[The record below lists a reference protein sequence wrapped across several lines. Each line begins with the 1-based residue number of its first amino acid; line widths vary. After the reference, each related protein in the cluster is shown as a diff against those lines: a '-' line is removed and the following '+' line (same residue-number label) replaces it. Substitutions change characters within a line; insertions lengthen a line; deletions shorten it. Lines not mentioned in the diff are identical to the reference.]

1 MVSQGQDV
9 VIFTLQTH
17 CAAPLDRV
25 SSIEGFAEKNKI
37 TIPHTKVSSRETC
50 VFFAISVRQRMLLDG
65 ESKPYGARATFRFGF
80 SFWDL

>member
-50 VFFAISVRQRMLLDG
+50 VFFAISVRMLLNG